1 MSLTFPASWVEV
13 TEDLREEVLAVFS
26 DDRTLS
32 PAVATNAVVIG
43 QELPPDFELRTW
55 QSEARA
61 RQLASLPDLQV
72 LEDRALD
79 GESLPTWY
87 RSSVMTDQGGTTVL
101 TRQWS
106 RLVDQR
112 GLTLTLTTLP
122 MVDALHADL
131 LDAIA
136 ESWTL
141 EEEIAS

>member
-1 MSLTFPASWVEV
+1 MSLTLPASWVEV
-13 TEDLREEVLAVFS
+13 TEEMRAEALAVFS

-32 PAVATNAVVIG
+32 PAIATNAVVLS
-43 QELPPDFELRTW
+43 QELPADFDLRTW

-72 LEDRALD
+72 LEDRALERD
-79 GESLPTWY
+79 RTPTWY

-106 RLVDQR
+106 RLVNHR

-122 MVDALHADL
+122 MIDAVHGDL
-131 LDAIA
+131 LDSIA
-136 ESWTL
+136 GSWTL
-141 EEEIAS
+141 EDETAS

>member
-1 MSLTFPASWVEV
+1 MSLTLPESWVAV

-32 PAVATNAVVIG
+32 PAIATNAVVIG
-43 QELPPDFELRTW
+43 QELPPDFDLRTW

-79 GESLPTWY
+79 GEGLPTWY

-112 GLTLTLTTLP
+112 GLTLTLTTVP

-131 LDAIA
+131 LDDIA

-141 EEEIAS
+141 EEEIAP